1 MLGFILPHTWKKL
14 TPAQQAILERV
25 AKELEPTFWENSKQD
40 HEKKVAELKANGM
53 NIATAPKVMVDE
65 MVKRTNPLW
74 EVYAK
79 PMGDEAVAALAA
91 YRKEIGK

>member
-1 MLGFILPHTWKKL
+1 
-14 TPAQQAILERV
+14 
-25 AKELEPTFWENSKQD
+25 
-40 HEKKVAELKANGM
+40 M